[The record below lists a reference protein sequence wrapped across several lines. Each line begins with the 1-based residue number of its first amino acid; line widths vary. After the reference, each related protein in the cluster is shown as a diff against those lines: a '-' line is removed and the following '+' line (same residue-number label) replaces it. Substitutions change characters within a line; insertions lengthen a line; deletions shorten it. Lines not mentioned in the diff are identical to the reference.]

1 MKHILF
7 DRYFSLTTDS
17 WTSVAHNSY
26 TTCTAHFID
35 KATWELHSIVL
46 GIHEKDGSST
56 AAATVDYVE
65 HQMSLFDLQYG
76 KMVAVVTDT
85 EATMISAG
93 QMFVENRR
101 VRGSV
106 TKWHGCVDYLLEL
119 VTGIAFKDLLK
130 SHGTMS
136 ACRNFIIFF
145 NCSTQAMTKLLAK
158 QSVGR
163 AVKPIQDVSTQWWS
177 AFSMV
182 DHLIHRKT
190 YLHCW
195 LKRVTCHATYLVCN
209 R

>member
-7 DRYFSLTTDS
+7 DRYFSLTNDS
-17 WTSVAHNSY
+17 WTSVAYNSY

-35 KATWELHSIVL
+35 KDTWELHSPIL
-46 GIHEKDGSST
+46 GIHEKDGSSI
-56 AAATVDYVE
+56 AVVTVDYVE

-119 VTGIAFKDLLK
+119 VTGIAFKDLPE

-136 ACRNFIIFF
+136 SCRPRLIFLILHHRPWP
-145 NCSTQAMTKLLAK
+145 SYLQSRVSEELLSLYK
-158 QSVGR
+158 MFLPDGGL
-163 AVKPIQDVSTQWWS
+163 PFLW
-177 AFSMV
+177 
-182 DHLIHRKT
+182 LI
-190 YLHCW
+190 
-195 LKRVTCHATYLVCN
+195 V
-209 R
+209 